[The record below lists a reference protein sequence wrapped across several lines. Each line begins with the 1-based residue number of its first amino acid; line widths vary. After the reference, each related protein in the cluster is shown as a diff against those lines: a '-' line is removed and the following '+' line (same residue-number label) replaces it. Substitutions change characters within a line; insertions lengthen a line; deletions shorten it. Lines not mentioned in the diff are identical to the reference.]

1 MNENKRKDLGKR
13 ILAGLKTFFSKNIA
27 LKIISLAFAVLLWG
41 YVMME
46 TDPERTKIISDVTVS
61 FDGEDELQSKNL
73 TVQGNRSQLLP
84 DVTVEVKAK
93 ITDYK
98 NLDASSINA
107 TVSLRSISKPGTY
120 QLRIYATAQN
130 GNVVSVSPREVIIE
144 VDDLAAKTVPINVD
158 FVGTLP
164 DSYWRGTPTLSS
176 ESLIVRGAAEDV
188 AKVVKAK
195 CPIMLTDRTTS
206 YNESV
211 SLILLDENGET
222 VDSGLFIDVL
232 PSVVVKMDVLKTVT
246 LPIDVDS
253 AVLGQDA
260 LPTNYEVVDIVATPA
275 EVRVAGDPEDLEKLS
290 SISLEQIDVSGMS
303 ASVLETV
310 LLEVPEGVILLDDQ
324 EVNLFVDIREKTEE
338 RILADMAIDIR
349 NLDRGLE
356 ATLSASTCS
365 ITVSG
370 RLSLMRQLERGDVT
384 AYVDAEGLQAGQHV
398 VPVQVALPGDT
409 GNELEYVILP
419 QTVTITIR

>member
-211 SLILLDENGET
+211 SLILLDENGDT

-232 PSVVVKMDVLKTVT
+232 PSVVVKMDVLKTVSPSMWIQRSWGKT
-246 LPIDVDS
+246 HCQPI
-253 AVLGQDA
+253 
-260 LPTNYEVVDIVATPA
+260 T
-275 EVRVAGDPEDLEKLS
+275 R
-290 SISLEQIDVSGMS
+290 
-303 ASVLETV
+303 
-310 LLEVPEGVILLDDQ
+310 
-324 EVNLFVDIREKTEE
+324 
-338 RILADMAIDIR
+338 
-349 NLDRGLE
+349 
-356 ATLSASTCS
+356 
-365 ITVSG
+365 
-370 RLSLMRQLERGDVT
+370 
-384 AYVDAEGLQAGQHV
+384 
-398 VPVQVALPGDT
+398 
-409 GNELEYVILP
+409 
-419 QTVTITIR
+419 